1 MSASKQERPKYEDPS
16 LSEGLSSQEAAK
28 RKAAGYDNRASVK
41 VEKSY
46 FKIVVDNVFSI
57 FAVVLYLIAIL
68 FMVFNFYLRSTGEI
82 ALAEKYFG
90 ISKFGFLGPLTI
102 NIIIGIVQEIRSKIV
117 LDNLK
122 LMHERHAKVI
132 RDGQILSISTNDI
145 VLGDLI
151 VLSQGEQA
159 PCDVRVLEGACEVD
173 ESFLTGES
181 ESVQKTSMLKQSA
194 IYSGS
199 AIIAGQ
205 VKAVVSEVGYFTYIN
220 QIGKKLKKIQK
231 TRSELMRNIYTILDI
246 MAVVLF
252 VIVLTVLGTLI
263 YKVNKWG
270 GDVSVFPTPL
280 SLSDIESWAIITV
293 TTSAFAIGVIP
304 TGLLLMTS
312 LTLTSSVIHLAN
324 HHTLIQELFSLESL
338 SRVDTICLDKTGT
351 LTDETMELVD
361 ADYFGDKEEAINY
374 LRILL
379 GTQPTRNATSEALF
393 KAFGSKQS
401 QHLASLIPF
410 SSARKYAGAV
420 FEDGLEINL
429 GAPEA
434 LFPDDLQILKIA
446 IERASN
452 GYRVLGLKK
461 NGEPLALF
469 YLKDG
474 LRKSAPETIAFFNEN
489 GVDVK
494 IISGDNINTVKKI
507 AELCGVL
514 HSEKAINLAGLG
526 DDEVRDAATKYTI
539 FARVSPEQKEILVSA
554 LQEQGRKVA
563 MTGDGVNDILALRK
577 ANASITFQKA
587 TDAAKSCADVVLLD
601 NDFAHLREV
610 VNQGRKVV
618 NNTQRTAILFLM
630 KTICIASLAF
640 FLIPFHRGQMYY
652 TIEDI
657 YLVQTA
663 VMAIGGFLLSL
674 EPSKKPI
681 VGSFQK
687 NVYLK
692 ALAAGIFLLIASIIP

>member
-1 MSASKQERPKYEDPS
+1 MSTPKEERPQFPNPS
-16 LSEGLSSQEAAK
+16 LSDGLSSQEAKK
-28 RKAAGYDNRASVK
+28 RQEEGYDNHAKVK

-46 FKIVVDNVFSI
+46 FKIIVDNVFSV

-68 FMVFNFYLRSTGEI
+68 FAIFNFQLKSIGRED
-82 ALAEKYFG
+82 LAGFYFG

-122 LMHERHAKVI
+122 LMHERRAKVI
-132 RDGQILSISTNDI
+132 RDGEIVSISTNDI

-181 ESVQKTSMLKQSA
+181 ESVLKNPISKQSV

-199 AIIAGQ
+199 AVLSGQ
-205 VKAVVSEVGYFTYIN
+205 VKAVVSEVGNYTYIN
-220 QIGKKLKKIQK
+220 QISKKLKKIQK
-231 TRSELMRNIYTILDI
+231 TRSELMRNIYTILDL
-246 MAVVLF
+246 MAIVLF

-263 YKVNKWG
+263 YKVNRWG
-270 GDVSVFPTPL
+270 GDPNIFPTPL
-280 SLSDIESWAIITV
+280 NLGDAESWAIIVV

-324 HHTLIQELFSLESL
+324 HQTLIQELFSLESL

-351 LTDETMELVD
+351 LTDESMELVD
-361 ADYFGDKEEAINY
+361 ADYFGDKEETINY

-393 KAFGSKQS
+393 KVFGSKQS
-401 QHLASLIPF
+401 SHLASLIPF
-410 SSARKYAGAV
+410 SSARKYSGAV
-420 FEDGLEINL
+420 FEDGLEIQL

-434 LFPDDLQILKIA
+434 LFPDDLQILKTA

-461 NGEPLALF
+461 NDKPLALF

-474 LRKSAPETIAFFNEN
+474 LRKSAPETIAFFNGN

-494 IISGDNINTVKKI
+494 IISGDNIHTVQKI

-514 HSEKAINLAGLG
+514 HFEKAISLRGLS
-526 DDEVRDAATKYTI
+526 DEEVKDAADKYTI

-554 LQEQGRKVA
+554 LQEKGRKVA

-587 TDAAKSCADVVLLD
+587 TDAAKSCADVILLD
-601 NDFAHLREV
+601 NDFAHLKEV

-640 FLIPFHRGQMYY
+640 ILIPFKRGQMYY

-663 VMAIGGFLLSL
+663 VIAFGGFLLSL

-692 ALAAGIFLLIASIIP
+692 ALAAGIFLLLAS